1 MRKVIEITKEI
12 QINEDIILEVGDKI
26 QILDSFSDINS
37 ISWLTGRALKPDNK
51 RDLIGIIEKSYQSEG
66 FNVDLNFIDTA
77 YIEDM
82 SYLFKNSKFNGDIS
96 NWDTS
101 NVSDMTG
108 MFSNSSFDGDISNW
122 DTSNVTSMKNIF
134 SRASF
139 SGDISN
145 WDLSSIIAIKSDFD
159 RDLGSRNI
167 NRRSK
172 MTDFTGD
179 NVEWNPANMDQNWGK
194 DRPGSFANANSIY
207 GRRENMIKITKEI
220 QINEDIILEVGDK
233 IRVLENFVDS
243 RSMLQNAEKAYDYL
257 MYKINAMNIQFNRSN
272 DTLITIDALL
282 HNSFKFYNKE
292 TGRFKGVYKFLRYEV
307 KPKTPLVFVE
317 IDSSGEEL
325 EEIYFSEYDL
335 IDGINGTYEIEL
347 EERNE

>member
-101 NVSDMTG
+101 NV
-108 MFSNSSFDGDISNW
+108 N
-122 DTSNVTSMKNIF
+122 SMKNIF

-220 QINEDIILEVGDK
+220 QINEDIILEVGDR